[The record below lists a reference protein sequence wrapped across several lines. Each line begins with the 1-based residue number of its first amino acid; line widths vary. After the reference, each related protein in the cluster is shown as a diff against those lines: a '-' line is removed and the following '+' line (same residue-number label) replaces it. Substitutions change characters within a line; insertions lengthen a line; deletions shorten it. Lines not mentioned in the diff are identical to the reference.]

1 MDKARNKRAKKYSDA
16 QLLLSRAVN
25 KSSELL
31 FAGNENYEK
40 AEHDLVD
47 AAVSKLH
54 EAQSLLMKARL
65 RLSDG

>member
-1 MDKARNKRAKKYSDA
+1 MGKVRDKRAKKYSDA

-31 FAGNENYEK
+31 FTGDENYEQ

-65 RLSDG
+65 RLKDG

>member
-1 MDKARNKRAKKYSDA
+1 MGKVRTEKYRDA

-25 KSSELL
+25 KSSQLL
-31 FAGNENYEK
+31 FTGDNDRYEQ

-65 RLSDG
+65 RLKDDG

>member
-25 KSSELL
+25 KSAELL
-31 FAGNENYEK
+31 FAGNENYEQ

>member
-31 FAGNENYEK
+31 FAGNENYEQ

-65 RLSDG
+65 RLKDG

>member
-31 FAGNENYEK
+31 FAGNENYEQ

-47 AAVSKLH
+47 AAVSKMP
-54 EAQSLLMKARL
+54 EEQSLLMKARW
-65 RLSDG
+65 RVSDG